1 MEEKCLCEPDEILVF
16 SCSGS
21 SNVGQIANLAGLKLT
36 QDKIGKMYCLAGI
49 GGHVS
54 GMIESTKA
62 ARMIVGIDGCPV
74 AFAKK
79 ILEHA
84 GFKADEYVQVT
95 EMGVEKNHGFD
106 YPQSDIERVAGHLKN
121 QIIRRRAA

>member
-1 MEEKCLCEPDEILVF
+1 MEEKCMCEPDEVLVF
-16 SCSGS
+16 ACSGA

-54 GMIESTKA
+54 GMVESTKA
-62 ARMIVGIDGCPV
+62 AKMIVGIDGCPV
-74 AFAKK
+74 ACAKK

-84 GFKADEYVQVT
+84 GFKSDEYVQVT
-95 EMGVEKNHGFD
+95 EMGIEKTYGFH
-106 YPQSDIERVAGHLKN
+106 YPEFDVQKVADHLKSR
-121 QIIRRRAA
+121 ILARK

>member
-1 MEEKCLCEPDEILVF
+1 MEEKCLCEPDEVLVF

-36 QDKIGKMYCLAGI
+36 RDRIGKMYCLAGI

-74 AFAKK
+74 ACAKK

-95 EMGVEKNHGFD
+95 EMGIEKNHGFD

-121 QIIRRRAA
+121 QIVRRRAA